1 MFRSRNGRF
10 ALSKTGVIAFI
21 LETNAPSVAIVNKTE
36 VPIVDLAAE
45 NLAISVANM
54 IESLLE
60 LSTAL
65 GDERSPSAKGGPSDP
80 KTTEFL
86 PPILPHELVQLSGSE
101 FASLLRMYSPIARTF
116 LSEEDIV
123 MMDQELQA
131 LRRAAVRESILSA
144 ALAKCNADT
153 PFQEAWAWTEHRF
166 KLLESF
172 AGVCFLAPRSLLMAV
187 PVIWLYVEVK

>member
-10 ALSKTGVIAFI
+10 ALNKTGVIAFI
-21 LETNAPSVAIVNKTE
+21 LETNAPSVAIVNTTE

-80 KTTEFL
+80 KMTEFL
-86 PPILPHELVQLSGSE
+86 PPILPHELVQLKRKV
-101 FASLLRMYSPIARTF
+101 LLAG
-116 LSEEDIV
+116 
-123 MMDQELQA
+123 
-131 LRRAAVRESILSA
+131 LR
-144 ALAKCNADT
+144 
-153 PFQEAWAWTEHRF
+153 
-166 KLLESF
+166 
-172 AGVCFLAPRSLLMAV
+172 VCLLAPRSLLMAV

>member
-10 ALSKTGVIAFI
+10 ALNKTGVIAFI
-21 LETNAPSVAIVNKTE
+21 LETNAPSVAIVNTTE

-80 KTTEFL
+80 KMTEFL
-86 PPILPHELVQLSGSE
+86 PPILPHELVQLKRNYSRV
-101 FASLLRMYSPIARTF
+101 LLAG
-116 LSEEDIV
+116 
-123 MMDQELQA
+123 
-131 LRRAAVRESILSA
+131 LR
-144 ALAKCNADT
+144 
-153 PFQEAWAWTEHRF
+153 
-166 KLLESF
+166 
-172 AGVCFLAPRSLLMAV
+172 VCLLAPRSLLMAV